1 MIEWTE
7 DAEQELQQYLKS
19 LRTVAEYSGRDPEKA
34 EQEARACIEDET
46 GRLGITRVTG
56 DVVKDII
63 ARTAQHGS
71 CKTDSARISSPE
83 KAVKKAPP
91 HPTVKPPGWLHLLF
105 GVALPVAS
113 VVVELYTHI
122 CGEFFFDPLPDIWYV
137 ILFLTIPVFN
147 FILWF
152 IMNGDSIRHPHFL
165 RLINGFS
172 IGISALYALIFLP
185 LLPLALAMTF
195 VGIGFCAL
203 SPLTSLISAL
213 LLARTLRRKL
223 SDGVLV
229 SSLYT
234 WSGIALSLLCI
245 FALSH
250 DTVKTQ
256 IMMRHALSPSESTS
270 VKYVRMLRES
280 GNREVMAKA
289 CYAHRSSFSD
299 FFNFIL
305 TWKGE
310 AITPEKAR
318 ELFYRVTGKKY
329 SSADLPESMQE
340 RTFRLPPRFSS
351 REEWDGD
358 FTGPRLKG
366 LGLKTSM
373 IDGSLHAS
381 AALGYLEWTMVF
393 HNSAYFDEE
402 ALAKIVVPPGGVVSR
417 VTLWIDGEERE
428 AAFGSRADTKKAY
441 QEVVSVRKDPLL
453 VTTCGTDKIAI
464 RCFPVPRGGD
474 MKIRIGITFPLMLK
488 NSKMALLRLPY
499 FAERNFNVPDE
510 VKHSVWMESASP
522 LKGAHSS
529 FLNESPEKSL
539 YAVRGLLTDSELSG
553 YEACINAERDPA
565 VTICWSADKVDKKNG
580 FIVQSVVK
588 EKNIPFEHL
597 TLVIDG
603 SLCMKDYI
611 PEICSSVISL
621 PSGMEIQ
628 ALLASDTGTEGY
640 TKSISMPGTP
650 YLLADSLRKAKY
662 EGGQDNGSVLKS
674 VIEKSID
681 RPHSAIVW
689 VHGPQ
694 PIPVE
699 GTDQIMQ
706 AWSRRPGNPL
716 LYSVQVMSGSDPI
729 MDRLSERAE
738 AVNVTRTGPLHKDM
752 ADLFSSLDKSYFH
765 LSLRRESAKI
775 IPKGS
780 RGSVEET
787 SSHLTRLWAFD
798 EIRRLMGDGSGRFRG
813 RAVDLAIK
821 YQLVTPV
828 SGAVVLEK
836 KEQYEKAGLKPVD
849 PDTVPTVPEPGI
861 WSLLAVVF
869 IILAVAYIAARKKEA
884 HHV

>member
-19 LRTVAEYSGRDPEKA
+19 LRTVAEYSGRDPEKE
-34 EQEARACIEDET
+34 EQEARARIEDET
-46 GRLGITRVTG
+46 GHLGITRVTG

-63 ARTAQHGS
+63 ARTVQQS
-71 CKTDSARISSPE
+71 SFQTYSSPLSSLE
-83 KAVKKAPP
+83 KSVKKAPP
-91 HPTVKPPGWLHLLF
+91 RLTVKPPGWLHLLF
-105 GVALPVAS
+105 GVVLPVAS
-113 VVVELYTHI
+113 VVVELYAHI

-147 FILWF
+147 FILWYSLKR
-152 IMNGDSIRHPHFL
+152 DVIRHPHCL
-165 RLINGFS
+165 KLLNGFS
-172 IGISALYALIFLP
+172 TGISAIYALIFLP
-185 LLPLALAMTF
+185 LLPLALIMVIA
-195 VGIGFCAL
+195 GIGFCAL

-223 SDGVLV
+223 SDGVRV

-234 WSGIALSLLCI
+234 WAGVAISFLCI
-245 FALSH
+245 FGLNY

-256 IMMRHALSPSESTS
+256 IMMRHALSTSESTS
-270 VKYVRMLRES
+270 AKYVRMLRKS

-289 CYAHRSSFSD
+289 CYAYRSSLTD

-318 ELFYRVTGKKY
+318 MLFYRVTGKKY
-329 SSADLPESMQE
+329 SSASLPESMQE

-358 FTGPRLKG
+358 FTGSRLKG
-366 LGLKTSM
+366 LDLKTSM

-381 AALGYLEWTMVF
+381 AAHGYLEWTMVF
-393 HNSAYFDEE
+393 HNSTYFNEE
-402 ALAKIVVPPGGVVSR
+402 ATAKIVIPPAGVVSR

-428 AAFGSRADTKKAY
+428 AAFGSRADTKRAY
-441 QEVVSVRKDPLL
+441 QEIVSERKDPLL
-453 VTTCGTDKIAI
+453 VTTCGTDKVAI
-464 RCFPVPRGGD
+464 RCFPVPRHGD
-474 MKIRIGITFPLMLK
+474 MKIRIGITFPLLLK
-488 NSKMALLRLPY
+488 DGTTATLRLPY
-499 FAERNFNVPDE
+499 FAERNFKVPDE
-510 VKHSVWMESASP
+510 LRHSVWIESASP
-522 LKGAHSS
+522 LKGAHPS

-539 YAVRGLLTDSELSG
+539 YAVRGLLTDSDLSG
-553 YEACINAERDPA
+553 YEACINAGRDPA
-565 VTICWSADKVDKKNG
+565 VTTCWSADKVDKKNG

-588 EKNIPFEHL
+588 KKNILLQHL
-597 TLVIDG
+597 TLIIDG

-650 YLLADSLRKAKY
+650 YLLADSLRKANY
-662 EGGQDNGSVLKS
+662 EGGQDNGSVLKG
-674 VIEKSID
+674 VIEKCID
-681 RPHSAIVW
+681 RPGSAVVW

-694 PIPVE
+694 PIPME

-716 LYSVQVMSGSDPI
+716 LYSVQVISGSDPI
-729 MDRLSERAE
+729 TDRLSERAE
-738 AVNVTRTGPLHKDM
+738 AVNVARTAPLHKEM
-752 ADLFSSLDKSYFH
+752 ADLFSSLDKSSFH
-765 LSLRRESAKI
+765 LSLRRESVNI
-775 IPKGS
+775 MPKGS
-780 RGSVEET
+780 KGSVEET
-787 SSHLTRLWAFD
+787 SSHLVRLWAYD
-798 EIRRLMGDGSGRFRG
+798 EIRRLMGDSSGRFRG

-828 SGAVVLEK
+828 SGAVVLER

-861 WSLLAVVF
+861 WSLLAVAL
-869 IILAVAYIAARKKEA
+869 IILAVAYIAVRKKEA
-884 HHV
+884 HRA